1 MSWHT
6 RFKIYKWKKIN
17 KFIKLTANHH
27 AASSSK
33 VCNESIMTG
42 NVPDIFK
49 VRRITPILLKNGSAY
64 QPEIY
69 RPIAVM
75 SSFSKIFEKLLHD
88 QLISFLEKH
97 NYSIRISIWF

>member
-1 MSWHT
+1 MA
-6 RFKIYKWKKIN
+6 
-17 KFIKLTANHH
+17 ANHL
-27 AASSSK
+27 AALSSK

-64 QPEIY
+64 EPEIFM

-75 SSFSKIFEKLLHD
+75 SSFSKVFEKLVHD
-88 QLISFLEKH
+88 QLISFLDETQC
-97 NYSIRISIWF
+97 SIYIRVSIWF

>member
-1 MSWHT
+1 
-6 RFKIYKWKKIN
+6 
-17 KFIKLTANHH
+17 
-27 AASSSK
+27 
-33 VCNESIMTG
+33 MTG

-97 NYSIRISIWF
+97 NILFEYQFDFRKGHSRQRACNARNYRQPQNYLGPKYVYMLCATTL